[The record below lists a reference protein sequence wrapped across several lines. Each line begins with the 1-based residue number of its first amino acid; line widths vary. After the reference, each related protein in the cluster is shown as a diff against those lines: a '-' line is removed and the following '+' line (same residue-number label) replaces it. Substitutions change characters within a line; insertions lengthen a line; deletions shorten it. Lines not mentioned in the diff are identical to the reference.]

1 MSIFKSIKIKK
12 CLKKI
17 EPDVD
22 KRLME
27 LGLLKI
33 INGKKEYAFG
43 SVNTK
48 WQIQKELMIERQRKI
63 LEEMNKINIE
73 EFYPLKFIAEINYWS
88 IILCG
93 GGYFS
98 YALFLKDK
106 EIEHKSDHK
115 YLFSKK

>member
-48 WQIQKELMIERQRKI
+48 WQIQKELMIERFNIDWQSPQDK
-63 LEEMNKINIE
+63 NPNIN
-73 EFYPLKFIAEINYWS
+73 F
-88 IILCG
+88 
-93 GGYFS
+93 
-98 YALFLKDK
+98 D
-106 EIEHKSDHK
+106 
-115 YLFSKK
+115 